1 VTGAPS
7 KKPWWVIAYSRKYAL
22 FLAIF
27 YLVFG
32 CFWTIQGLLVGR
44 WWDIAI
50 GALWLLLD
58 VAAWATVW
66 WFRHRPAPGDP
77 PGDGGGAS

>member
-1 VTGAPS
+1 
-7 KKPWWVIAYSRKYAL
+7 
-22 FLAIF
+22 
-27 YLVFG
+27 VFG